1 MSEINVDRVLQL
13 EQEYQSAKETTIK
26 QLLERQKET
35 AEHLKA
41 LGYEPKAV
49 KVSRRKKPCSKCQST
64 EHDARFHR
72 GDKGR
77 ETRNVS
83 KTRNDEMS

>member
-1 MSEINVDRVLQL
+1 MSEINVERVLQL
-13 EQEYQSAKETTIK
+13 EHEYQSAKETTIK

-49 KVSRRKKPCSKCQST
+49 KAVRRKKPCSKCQST

-72 GDKGR
+72 GDRAKS
-77 ETRNVS
+77 EVA
-83 KTRNDEMS
+83 E

>member
-13 EQEYQSAKETTIK
+13 EQEYEAAKETTIK

-41 LGYEPKAV
+41 LGYEPQAS
-49 KVSRRKKPCSKCQST
+49 KVVQRRKPCSKCQST

-72 GDKGR
+72 GDK
-77 ETRNVS
+77 S
-83 KTRNDEMS
+83 KRDSDRSGAS